1 MSWDGEEV
9 RRWLE
14 SGERVAELPGCHVA
28 GSHWQPG
35 NLATWELP
43 KDIMKPEPTI
53 RLTPGKR
60 VLFLTKDPELIRKQ
74 LRGELDLQ
82 MKDLAVDDLLDDIN
96 TDAMTPAWVCFS
108 HKPEDIARDA
118 YAGLI
123 VDGKRLFEHDALING
138 NFEVIVSGYRK
149 GVGSSRETA
158 TQCEVWSGIKIAVA
172 ASFAPIHAGNN
183 INQGLLMADHEML
196 TRLQAGEAIPIDEF
210 CKGRDAITQ
219 LIIKQ
224 GGLFPFAKAVARGE
238 IQVPVPNT
246 PRRPMTMGEK
256 ILAKHILGAKPDETT
271 YVKPGDAVVVE
282 VDGGYTHEFT
292 TAQVHYFLEQEY
304 GPDYTIRNPQK
315 FAVFEDHLIYA
326 DDVARMRPFMDK
338 IQTLRDLQREFQQHT
353 GCRDFSAVGNISPG
367 ICHEV
372 AREFIVDPGDFIQA
386 TDSHTCMGGVNNA
399 LAWGVGST
407 EYANL
412 VHSGFTQVEVSE
424 SIRFELTGTLR
435 ENVTAKDVMLYILL
449 QYAKP
454 QLTLDRIME
463 FTGPGLRSLSM
474 DERATL
480 ANMATECA
488 ARTAIIE
495 ADEKTFA
502 WIAAMRPGVDVD
514 ALRTRAV
521 SPDPDAEYAG
531 GIHTIDLPA
540 IRPMVAHPGDPD
552 RGIPSDPTNGA
563 FIEEIGDIKIDI
575 AYAGSCTAGKVD
587 DFLFYHQVAKE
598 AVDAGLKVADGVRFY
613 IQFGSQAVET
623 FARENGLLDTFE
635 RAGAIVL
642 NPGCGACIGCGPG
655 VSDDSDQVTISAI
668 NRNYKG
674 RSGPGKLWLA
684 SPLTVAASAFT
695 GHVTAYTPGMFAKEL
710 VGA

>member
-1 MSWDGEEV
+1 
-9 RRWLE
+9 
-14 SGERVAELPGCHVA
+14 
-28 GSHWQPG
+28 
-35 NLATWELP
+35 
-43 KDIMKPEPTI
+43 MKPEPVI
-53 RLTPGKR
+53 HLTPGKR
-60 VLFLTKDPELIRKQ
+60 VLFLTKEPELIRRQ
-74 LRGELDLQ
+74 LRGEIDLQ
-82 MKDLAVDDLLDDIN
+82 MRDLTIDDLLDDIN

-158 TQCEVWSGIKIAVA
+158 TQCEVWSGIRIAVA

-183 INQGLLMADHEML
+183 INQGLLMAGHAML
-196 TRLQAGEAIPIDEF
+196 ERLQAGEGIAIEEF
-210 CKGRDAITQ
+210 CKGYDAITR
-219 LIIKQ
+219 LIIRQ
-224 GGLFPFAKAVARGE
+224 GGLFPFAKAVAGGE
-238 IQVPVPNT
+238 IDLPVPHT
-246 PRRPMTMGEK
+246 PKRPMTMGEK
-256 ILAKHILGAKPDETT
+256 ILARHVLSSGNRQPTT
-271 YVKPGDAVVVE
+271 DNPVHVKPGDAVVVE

-304 GPDYTIRNPQK
+304 GPDYTIKNPQK

-326 DDVARMRPFMDK
+326 DDVARMRPFMPK
-338 IQTLRDLQREFQQHT
+338 IETLRDLQHEFQLHT
-353 GCRDFSAVGNISPG
+353 GCRDFSAVDDISPG

-372 AREFIVDPGDFIQA
+372 ARELIIDPGDFIQA

-399 LAWGVGST
+399 LAWGVGAT

-424 SIRFELTGTLR
+424 SIRFELTGMLR
-435 ENVTAKDVMLYILL
+435 ENVTAKDVMLFILL

-454 QLTLDRIME
+454 QMTLDRIME

-514 ALRTRAV
+514 ALRARAV
-521 SPDPDAEYAG
+521 APDPGAEYAG
-531 GIHTIDLPA
+531 GVHTIDLST
-540 IRPMVAHPGDPD
+540 IQPMVAHPGDPD
-552 RGIPSDPTNGA
+552 HGIPSDPTNGA
-563 FIEEIGDIKIDI
+563 FVADVEDTKIDI
-575 AYAGSCTAGKVD
+575 AYAGSCTAGKID

-598 AVDAGLKVADGVRFY
+598 AVDAGLKVAEGVKFY

-623 FARENGLLDTFE
+623 FARENGLLDTFA
-635 RAGAIVL
+635 RAGAVVL

-655 VSDDSDQVTISAI
+655 VSEDSEQVTISAI